1 MNSMRRET
9 EKLKKKIKQA
19 PRIRK
24 FRGRRVVHSV
34 DWEWADW
41 TKLPGEFIPLMIN
54 PGSTPPEW
62 YKDYRALMQEL
73 QDPLYGGEIC
83 WMNCAIH
90 QAQFAKK
97 EIDRSTKYWEEQ
109 GEEAAKERLRKN
121 WGEKFSSSIEKNE
134 AFQEVEWR
142 VYNELGEANNRTC
155 KVVDYFRC
163 PYGEERR
170 KLIENGSLASEIW
183 EHIKWYDHHW
193 NNNHTITPAESEM
206 KWYHYGEPGIID
218 VTSLDDIVK
227 AMEDGRFDKVV
238 EEHERYTKQT
248 ASVTQN

>member
-1 MNSMRRET
+1 MTMNSMRRET

-19 PRIRK
+19 PRILK

-34 DWEWADW
+34 DWQWADW

-54 PGSTPPEW
+54 PDSTPHDW
-62 YKDYRALMQEL
+62 YQDYRALMQEL

-83 WMNCAIH
+83 WANCAIH
-90 QAQFAKK
+90 QAQSAKK
-97 EIDRSTKYWEEQ
+97 EIDRSTKYK
-109 GEEAAKERLRKN
+109 ALR
-121 WGEKFSSSIEKNE
+121 
-134 AFQEVEWR
+134 EVEWR

-155 KVVDYFRC
+155 KVVNYFKC

-170 KLIENGSLASEIW
+170 KLIENGSLACEIW
-183 EHIKWYDHHW
+183 EHIEWYDQHW
-193 NNNHTITPAESEM
+193 NKNDTFKAAESEM

-227 AMEDGRFDKVV
+227 ALEDGRFDKIV
-238 EEHERYTKQT
+238 EEHERYMKETRRKIDRE
-248 ASVTQN
+248 SVKPMPSNTS